1 MVKTLVGG
9 VLYAYEL
16 PPHEEIKPMTIEE
29 EKGTVLKNSV
39 GLNDIQRGLATSK
52 LPWVK
57 SHYRPFFRILFPF
70 LVSLFNHLCILYAGT
85 IFFYLL
91 LHVFNKK
98 SYFFWLFILLCIILS
113 LISRLSWFDKMVI
126 TKRFF
131 FYYRKNSAEVRKWP
145 LISIQCI
152 NSGGFLCQQHTHT
165 FPPPQWCPHHGQ
177 SPAHTR
183 KPRPQT
189 LLRTLLWL
197 CYWSSQE
204 NGMHFLLR

>member
-1 MVKTLVGG
+1 M
-9 VLYAYEL
+9 YFICWNY
-16 PPHEEIKPMTIEE
+16 
-29 EKGTVLKNSV
+29 
-39 GLNDIQRGLATSK
+39 
-52 LPWVK
+52 
-57 SHYRPFFRILFPF
+57 
-70 LVSLFNHLCILYAGT
+70 
-85 IFFYLL
+85 FFYLL

-98 SYFFWLFILLCIILS
+98 SYFLTVHPSVYNSFSYFKIIM
-113 LISRLSWFDKMVI
+113 IWQNGDHQKI
-126 TKRFF
+126 F

-177 SPAHTR
+177 SPANTR
-183 KPRPQT
+183 KPCPQT

-204 NGMHFLLR
+204 NGMHFLLQ